1 MKCQPSWP
9 AIRTRI
15 DSHPVI
21 IYLHPSPAHT
31 PHAMLEQSDFLR
43 FLLLLTTA
51 LGLSF
56 TIERFLELLNGVL
69 KKLLHSELSP
79 FTDADALQDV
89 DLYEAEIAAIETTLD
104 AEAEAIGALA
114 FAQRKAGAGSEPN
127 RIEAE
132 LTRKQSAFETRLAG
146 FRGRISRIRG
156 EKEGPLTGKH
166 ENRLRSLERRLD
178 AFQVRNALHASQE
191 LEENYPE
198 AQFVLEP
205 LEPRPAVETA
215 QTFWLQALGAFAGIA
230 LCHFTHFGLFNGIGV
245 FGDVSPVADA
255 IMTGILI
262 GGGSQPIHVLMK
274 FLNERNV
281 VDMKPIRQEDL
292 VATPASLAGSPAS
305 QEPAIP
311 FAIVDIP
318 YDGGVD
324 RDRLDPSRRRTALPD
339 LIIYHHTAMHSDAA
353 FSDVVRVI
361 KSRGWQTGY
370 HCVVTRDGHIHPFC
384 RWDYV
389 GNHAFGV
396 NPRSLGIALNGNFH
410 TKAGESGANDRGQY
424 GHDCPADEQLYNAA
438 RVVALWCHLYA
449 IIPDF
454 EKTILP
460 HRAVRATA
468 CPGSNFPHR
477 IFEQLVLGFY
487 ARWAEA
493 GVQAELDLYKKKQ
506 FLYPA

>member
-1 MKCQPSWP
+1 MKCQPVRP
-9 AIRTRI
+9 AIQPRI

-21 IYLHPSPAHT
+21 IYLHSSSAHT
-31 PHAMLEQSDFLR
+31 PLVMLEQSDFLR

-56 TIERFLELLNGVL
+56 TIERFLELLNGIL

-79 FTDADALQDV
+79 FTDSDALQDV
-89 DLYEAEIAAIETTLD
+89 DLYEAEIAAIEATLD
-104 AEAEAIGALA
+104 GEAEAIGALA
-114 FAQRKAGAGSEPN
+114 FAQRQAGAGPESD

-132 LTRKQSAFETRLAG
+132 LTRRRTAFDALLAG
-146 FRGRISRIRG
+146 FRGRISRIRR
-156 EKEGPLTGKH
+156 EKDGPLTGKH
-166 ENRLRSLERRLD
+166 ENRLRALEYRLD
-178 AFQVRNALHASQE
+178 AFQVRNALHAGQE

-205 LEPRPAVETA
+205 IEPRPAVETA
-215 QTFWLQALGAFAGIA
+215 QAFWLQTLGAFAGIA

-245 FGDVSPVADA
+245 FGEVSPVSDA
-255 IMTGILI
+255 ILTGILI

-281 VDMKPIRQEDL
+281 VDMKPVRQEDL
-292 VATPASLAGSPAS
+292 VATPAALAATPSATE
-305 QEPAIP
+305 QALP
-311 FAIVDIP
+311 FVLVDIP

-324 RDRLDPSRRRTALPD
+324 RDRIDPGRRRTALPD
-339 LIIYHHTAMHSDAA
+339 LIVYHHTAMHSDAA

-361 KSRGWQTGY
+361 KSLGWQTGY
-370 HCVVTRDGHIHPFC
+370 HCVVTHDGRIHPFC

-396 NPRSLGIALNGNFH
+396 NQRSLGIALNGNFH
-410 TKAGESGANDRGQY
+410 TTAGDSGANDRGQY
-424 GHDCPADEQLYNAA
+424 GHACPADEQLYNAA
-438 RVVALWCHLYA
+438 RVVALWCHLYD
-449 IIPDF
+449 IKPDF

-468 CPGSNFPHR
+468 CPGSNFPYR

-493 GVQAELDLYKKKQ
+493 DVQAELDLYKKKQ